1 MPDITPDQAIDRTQ
15 LAENIKAIHQQVMD
29 QANPVDDLR
38 HLKKMQL
45 WGRICTFLGYATAW
59 IIPNP
64 ISALLISQGIFT
76 RWTLLTHPI
85 SHGGYDKIP
94 GVPSRYTSKGFASGW
109 RRFLDWSDWI
119 HPDAWHQE
127 HNRLHHYNLGE
138 ETDPD
143 QIQFNMQW
151 LRESRAPMWLR
162 YVFVAAFA
170 CVWKAAY
177 YAPKALLELRKE
189 REKNSS
195 EPTLNT
201 FVTWKAWSL
210 FTSHG
215 RELWFKYYLPYF
227 MFRFVLLPALFLPLG
242 QQAALFVLINSI
254 LAEIFTNLHGFLVIV
269 PNHTG
274 DDIPMFDNHNISGRG
289 EFFFRQ
295 IIGSVNYKT
304 GSDYIDFMHGWLNY
318 QIEHH
323 IWPKL
328 PLKQYQNIQPKVRAL
343 CEQYDIPYTQDSVF
357 KRLKKAIDVMV
368 GRTSML
374 EHPSA
379 A

>member
-1 MPDITPDQAIDRTQ
+1 MPETKPALAIDRAQ
-15 LAENIKAIHQQVMD
+15 LATNIAAIHHQVMSE
-29 QANPVDDLR
+29 ASPGEDLR

-45 WGRICTFLGYATAW
+45 WGRICTWLGYATAW

-64 ISALLISQGIFT
+64 ISAFLISQGIFT
-76 RWTLLTHPI
+76 RWTLITHPI

-109 RRFLDWSDWI
+109 RRFLDWNDWI

-138 ETDPD
+138 QSDPD
-143 QIQFNMQW
+143 QIQFNMRW
-151 LRESRAPMWLR
+151 LRESKKPLWLR
-162 YVFVAAFA
+162 YLFIAIFA

-177 YAPKALLELRKE
+177 YAPKALMELRRE
-189 REKNSS
+189 RAKKSGE
-195 EPTLNT
+195 TALNT
-201 FVTWKAWSL
+201 FATWKAWSL

-215 RELWFKYYLPYF
+215 RELWFKYFLPYF
-227 MFRFVLLPALFLPLG
+227 GFRFIIVPALFLPLG
-242 QQAALFVLINSI
+242 QQAVLFVFINSV

-274 DDIPMFDNHNISGRG
+274 DDVPMFNENKSGRG

-295 IIGSVNYKT
+295 IVGSVNYKT
-304 GSDYIDFMHGWLNY
+304 GNDRVDFMHGWLNY

-323 IWPKL
+323 IWPKMSL
-328 PLKQYQNIQPKVRAL
+328 RLYQKAQPKVREL
-343 CEQYDIPYTQDSVF
+343 CEQYGIPYTQDSVF
-357 KRLKKAIDVMV
+357 KRLLKAVDVMV

-374 EHPSA
+374 EQPAVS
-379 A
+379 